1 MVEVDDRA
9 YDAAEDTSPTPGR
22 PFRTPVRRDPEWDR
36 AIMDTT
42 TRPAGNEAGRDPYFQ
57 ASEVGPAKASAAIS
71 PSGEVRVRRWYR
83 RRVRVLVAVL
93 AIVWIGV
100 LVDPHVGP
108 SVLFVLVAF
117 GAVIGLFGAAMGLGL
132 IGFGLCSA
140 GDRVVTW
147 LRRGT
152 RWPEE

>member
-1 MVEVDDRA
+1 
-9 YDAAEDTSPTPGR
+9 
-22 PFRTPVRRDPEWDR
+22 
-36 AIMDTT
+36 MDTT
-42 TRPAGNEAGRDPYFQ
+42 TRPAGDDVGCDPYFQ
-57 ASEVGPAKASAAIS
+57 PSDVGPAKASASTSDEARGHR
-71 PSGEVRVRRWYR
+71 PYR
-83 RRVRVLVAVL
+83 RRIRVLVAVL

-100 LVDPHVGP
+100 LIDPHMGP
-108 SVLFVLVAF
+108 SVLFVLAAF

-147 LRRGT
+147 LRRGA